1 MAGSEAVVWE
11 NRELEFH
18 LTETDLASWLRS
30 VVMRC
35 VVGLGADPR
44 TGVRP
49 DFRLVILRYR
59 DGTCGAAWIGVNQ
72 ALAWCGEW
80 CGLPSPD
87 CRHSAFSLVTRI
99 KSLRTPNKSGL

>member
-18 LTETDLASWLRS
+18 LSETDLASWLRS

-49 DFRLVILRYR
+49 DFGVLTLRYS
-59 DGTCGAAWIGVNQ
+59 DGTCGGTRAGWMQ
-72 ALAWCGEW
+72 ALTWCGEW
-80 CGLPSPD
+80 CGLPIPD
-87 CRHSAFSLVTRI
+87 YR
-99 KSLRTPNKSGL
+99 